1 MKLPL
6 YIRIENFEDVQET
19 VKVLQKRLD
28 TARSTLSRVIEIHK
42 DEEAKI
48 QEWQANLDE
57 VKQRIEHIDE
67 ELGVR

>member
-28 TARSTLSRVIEIHK
+28 TARTTLSRVIEIHR